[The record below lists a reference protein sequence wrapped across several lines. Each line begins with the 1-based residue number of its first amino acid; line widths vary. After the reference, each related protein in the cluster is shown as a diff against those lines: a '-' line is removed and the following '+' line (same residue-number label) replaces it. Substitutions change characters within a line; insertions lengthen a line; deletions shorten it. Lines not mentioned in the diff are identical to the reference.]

1 MIQQESRL
9 KVADNTGAKEL
20 LCIRV
25 LGGSTRRY
33 ASIGDIIVATVK
45 DATPGG
51 VVKKGDVVKAVVVR
65 SVKGARRKDGSY
77 IRFDENAAVIIKD
90 DLNPRGTRI
99 FGPVARE
106 LREKHFMK
114 IVSLASGSTVGRCL
128 RMSTMKIKKGDTVK
142 VIAGKDK
149 DKEGKVI
156 AVNKKDGKVLVEG
169 VNMLT
174 KHTKPSAANQ
184 NGGIVHQEGYIDASN
199 VMYVHKGQAT
209 RVGFKMDGDKKV
221 RFAKKTGEVID

>member
-1 MIQQESRL
+1 
-9 KVADNTGAKEL
+9 
-20 LCIRV
+20 
-25 LGGSTRRY
+25 
-33 ASIGDIIVATVK
+33 
-45 DATPGG
+45 
-51 VVKKGDVVKAVVVR
+51 
-65 SVKGARRKDGSY
+65 
-77 IRFDENAAVIIKD
+77 
-90 DLNPRGTRI
+90 
-99 FGPVARE
+99 
-106 LREKHFMK
+106 
-114 IVSLASGSTVGRCL
+114 
-128 RMSTMKIKKGDTVK
+128 MSTMKIKKGDTVK

-149 DKEGKVI
+149 DKEGKVL

-221 RFAKKTGEVID
+221 RFAKNTGEVID

>member
-1 MIQQESRL
+1 
-9 KVADNTGAKEL
+9 
-20 LCIRV
+20 
-25 LGGSTRRY
+25 
-33 ASIGDIIVATVK
+33 
-45 DATPGG
+45 
-51 VVKKGDVVKAVVVR
+51 
-65 SVKGARRKDGSY
+65 
-77 IRFDENAAVIIKD
+77 
-90 DLNPRGTRI
+90 
-99 FGPVARE
+99 
-106 LREKHFMK
+106 
-114 IVSLASGSTVGRCL
+114 
-128 RMSTMKIKKGDTVK
+128 MSTMKIKRGDTVK

-199 VMYVHKGQAT
+199 VMYVHKGKVT